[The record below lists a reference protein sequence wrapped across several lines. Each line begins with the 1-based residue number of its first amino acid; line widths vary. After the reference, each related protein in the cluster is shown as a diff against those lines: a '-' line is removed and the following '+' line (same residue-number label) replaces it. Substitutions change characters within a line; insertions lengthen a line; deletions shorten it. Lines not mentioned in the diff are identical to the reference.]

1 MSDMSTPLSE
11 DVRTLLRRPNPAV
24 MASVRPD
31 GQPVTVATWYLLE
44 DDDTISFT
52 LDGGRKRL
60 DYLRAEPRVSLT
72 ALAEDNWY
80 TQVSVQ
86 GRVTAIVDDIDLA
99 ATDRHSRH
107 YGGQPYPNRDRPR
120 VVATMT
126 IDRVASWNL
135 G

>member
-1 MSDMSTPLSE
+1 MGAMSTSLSE
-11 DVRTLLRRPNPAV
+11 DVRAFLRRPNPAV
-24 MASVRPD
+24 MASIRDD

-60 DYLRAEPRVSLT
+60 EYLRAEPRVSLT

-80 TQVSVQ
+80 TQVSAQ
-86 GRVTAIVDDIDLA
+86 GRITAIVEDEDLA

-126 IDRVASWNL
+126 IDRVATWNL